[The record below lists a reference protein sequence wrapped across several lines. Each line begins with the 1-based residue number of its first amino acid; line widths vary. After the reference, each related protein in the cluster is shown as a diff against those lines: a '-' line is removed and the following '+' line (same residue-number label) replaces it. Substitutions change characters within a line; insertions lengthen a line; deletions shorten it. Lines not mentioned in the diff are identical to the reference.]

1 MAVGF
6 LSHRSRFDSS
16 RPCRLPPAQDGM
28 KLGTLVGGR
37 VRVSL
42 APAAPPLDSRFRGND
57 EVGGGND
64 EAGMTRWGAGLTTW
78 GAGMTMALRGP
89 HKRMKMVGRRVF
101 AYCMAV
107 LPHPSPS
114 GFRPSPE

>member
-6 LSHRSRFDSS
+6 LSHRSRFDSN
-16 RPCRLPPAQDGM
+16 RPCRLPPAQEGM

-57 EVGGGND
+57 EVGGRND
-64 EAGMTRWGAGLTTW
+64 LFGV
-78 GAGMTMALRGP
+78 RG
-89 HKRMKMVGRRVF
+89 
-101 AYCMAV
+101 
-107 LPHPSPS
+107 
-114 GFRPSPE
+114 

>member
-16 RPCRLPPAQDGM
+16 RPCRLPPAQEGM

-57 EVGGGND
+57 EVGGRND
-64 EAGMTRWGAGLTTW
+64 LFGV
-78 GAGMTMALRGP
+78 RG
-89 HKRMKMVGRRVF
+89 
-101 AYCMAV
+101 
-107 LPHPSPS
+107 
-114 GFRPSPE
+114 

>member
-6 LSHRSRFDSS
+6 LSHRSRFDSN

-42 APAAPPLDSRFRGND
+42 APAAPPLDSRF
-57 EVGGGND
+57 
-64 EAGMTRWGAGLTTW
+64 AGMTRWGAGVTRP
-78 GAGMTMALRGP
+78 AGLMRWL
-89 HKRMKMVGRRVF
+89 VEVF
-101 AYCMAV
+101 AGHFHRAY
-107 LPHPSPS
+107 PSP
-114 GFRPSPE
+114 GFPLSRE